1 MPQVSDNFGPIYQ
14 TVVLDGNGYGAVQ
27 FQATGS
33 AIRLSN
39 ITFAVSSVNAQA
51 VCVIYKGQIATGNR
65 VFNSNSGSTGGNAQ
79 GNVDLFDGETCFVEW
94 SGGDPGAT
102 ATATF
107 TGGKIPFGDMRP
119 SLLEGQDPV
128 AAGDGS
134 LIFPALKSPNY
145 VAGVSGWQLDR
156 DGDIELNDAVI
167 RGELLVSD
175 PDGSYV
181 RIYDQD
187 PGDGA
192 LVEFGLPTGIGLTR
206 TPGSIF
212 SSAVTA
218 YGEPGMIIKSPTVNG
233 TPFAVVN
240 LISDTT
246 ADESL
251 AVLAGT
257 RVRVSAEGQFYISAA
272 TMVTS
277 VGFGI
282 TIGGPGTTTVE
293 GDLVVEGQF
302 SRPNATVTFG
312 TPTITTGGAGA
323 QILTATAVLDTY
335 GMVSGGG
342 VTVDRDGLYDL
353 GVLLQYTAQAASAG
367 FRQCYVFVNGTEL
380 MHERVNVA
388 TNFNNDTPSVS
399 FTIPATLNQGDVVT
413 FGAYHTAGVSLSIT
427 SASRGWVVLRE
438 DYP

>member
-1 MPQVSDNFGPIYQ
+1 MPVVSDNFGPIYQ
-14 TVVLDGNGYGAVQ
+14 TVVLDGSGGGAVS

-33 AIRLSN
+33 NVRLSN
-39 ITFAVSSVNAQA
+39 ITFAVNSVTAQA
-51 VCVIYKGQIATGNR
+51 ACVIYKGQIATGNR

-79 GNVDLFDGETCFVEW
+79 GNVDLFDGETCYVVW
-94 SGGDPGAT
+94 TGGDPGAT

-107 TGGKIPFGDMRP
+107 TGGRIPFGEVLP
-119 SLLEGQDPV
+119 SQLEGQDPI

-145 VAGVSGWQLDR
+145 VPGVSGWQLDR
-156 DGDIELNDAVI
+156 DGDIELNNAVI
-167 RGELLVSD
+167 RGELLVTD

-181 RIYDQD
+181 RIYDQN

-192 LVEFGLPTGIGLTR
+192 LVEFGLPTSVGLTR

-212 SSAVTA
+212 STAVTDF
-218 YGEPGMIIKSPTVNG
+218 GEPGMVIKSPTVNG
-233 TPFAVVN
+233 TPFALLS

-246 ADESL
+246 NDESL
-251 AVLAGT
+251 VLIGGT
-257 RVRVSAEGQFYISAA
+257 KINLSAEGQIFFSSA
-272 TMVTS
+272 TLVTS
-277 VGFGI
+277 IDNGI
-282 TIGGPGTTTVE
+282 TIGGPSTTTIE
-293 GDLVVEGQF
+293 GQLVVEGQF

-323 QILTATAVLDTY
+323 QILTATAVLDSY

-353 GVLLQYTAQAASAG
+353 SVLLQYSAQAASVG

-380 MHERVNVA
+380 MHQRINVA
-388 TNFNNDTPSVS
+388 TNFNNDTPSVG
-399 FTIPATLNQGDVVT
+399 FTIPAQLNQGDVVT
-413 FGAYHTAGVSLSIT
+413 FGAYQTAGVSLTIT
-427 SASRGWVVLRE
+427 SASRGSVVLRE
-438 DYP
+438 DTP